1 MRGLP
6 GYLVRT
12 GTGRVTVAA
21 AGGAVTCRV
30 SGQALDRTH
39 ACPHVAVD
47 PWPPVVSPPAGKTG
61 AGQPSTPLPRRGAGA
76 PAPPAPAQTLDRGS
90 RVSEPWPSR
99 PHPRQEEEEGECAK
113 RECSGLRMVPKAL
126 IFCVCLTGCLS
137 SRGDQETRAV
147 AGCAPPAVAGG
158 PVGEEEVGG
167 GRPAPRRTRHRWSHQ
182 GPPACEAVCSSHR
195 WKQEPEPQSPA
206 PRQPGRGRA

>member
-30 SGQALDRTH
+30 LGQALDRTH

-61 AGQPSTPLPRRGAGA
+61 AGQPSTPLPHRGEGA

-90 RVSEPWPSR
+90 RASEPWPSR
-99 PHPRQEEEEGECAK
+99 PHPRQEEEEGECK
-113 RECSGLRMVPKAL
+113 EGAL
-126 IFCVCLTGCLS
+126 WTEDG
-137 SRGDQETRAV
+137 
-147 AGCAPPAVAGG
+147 
-158 PVGEEEVGG
+158 
-167 GRPAPRRTRHRWSHQ
+167 
-182 GPPACEAVCSSHR
+182 
-195 WKQEPEPQSPA
+195 PQSTHFLRVSHWLP
-206 PRQPGRGRA
+206 